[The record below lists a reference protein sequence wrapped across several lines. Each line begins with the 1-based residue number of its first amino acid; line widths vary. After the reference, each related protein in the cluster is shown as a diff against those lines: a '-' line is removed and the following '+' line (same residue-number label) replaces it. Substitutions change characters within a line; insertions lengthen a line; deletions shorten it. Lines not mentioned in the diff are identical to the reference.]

1 MVVNGFVETGRQFYK
16 EDEMKK
22 KISTKATWAFM
33 LVVFLVTGAQLF
45 AGGQGEQATE
55 ASGPVTINIA
65 LANNPLSQALSRLA
79 NEYYEA
85 EGVTLNIAVLPE
97 NDLRQ
102 RLTTEASTGGT
113 TYDMFYVGPYE
124 ANNWARNGWLENLE
138 PYFAGMTAEERRWY
152 DADDLIDGMVGSLS
166 LDGERYGLPFYGEA
180 SFIMYN
186 KELFEQNGLTM
197 PEQPT
202 WEEIYD
208 LAVQIH
214 DPANGV
220 VGMTMRGAPGW
231 GMSGAPFVTM
241 VNAFGGR
248 FYDMD
253 WNATVDT
260 PEHRAAWQMYKNILR
275 DAGQQDIISY
285 TYNEAIA
292 LMQSGGAGMYYDAT
306 SIAPPLESNESAIQ
320 GKVGYALPPVQV
332 KKGNTSWLWNWAMGI
347 NPNSSQA
354 KKDAVFD
361 FMLWA
366 TSKEYI
372 DLSMEVDPTG
382 ASTPPAS
389 RASTYEHPVY
399 ADVPYAD
406 MTLRTLESIDFT
418 DPTVDPVPYVGLQ
431 YIAIPEFADAG
442 TRMTE
447 WLAAYVVDD
456 MSLDEAIRRTN
467 DLFNQVA
474 VDGGYRD

>member
-1 MVVNGFVETGRQFYK
+1 MDKF
-16 EDEMKK
+16 
-22 KISTKATWAFM
+22 STKHRVWV
-33 LVVFLVTGAQLF
+33 LVMVALVLFSMSAF
-45 AGGQGEQATE
+45 AGGGQEETAE
-55 ASGPVTINIA
+55 EEGPVTVNIA
-65 LANNPLSQALSRLA
+65 LANNPISQALSRLA

-85 EGVTLNIAVLPE
+85 EGVTVNISVLPE

-113 TYDMFYVGPYE
+113 TYDMFYIGPYE
-124 ANNWARNGWLENLE
+124 ANTWARNGWLENLE
-138 PYFAGMTAEERRWY
+138 PYFTGMSSAKKSWY
-152 DADDLIDGMVGSLS
+152 DEGDLIQGMVGSLS
-166 LDGERYGLPFYGEA
+166 LDGERYALPFYGEA
-180 SFIMYN
+180 SFVMYN

-197 PEQPT
+197 PDQPT
-202 WEEIYD
+202 WDQLYEF
-208 LAVQIH
+208 AKVIH
-214 DPANGV
+214 DPENGI

-260 PEHRAAWQMYKNILR
+260 PEQRAAWEMYKKILTE
-275 DAGQQDIISY
+275 AGQEDILSY
-285 TYNEAIA
+285 TYNECIA
-292 LMQSGGAGMYYDAT
+292 LMQSGKAGMYYDAT
-306 SIAPPLESNESAIQ
+306 SIAPPLESDESAIQ
-320 GKVGYALPPVQV
+320 GKVGYALPPVEV
-332 KKGNTSWLWNWAMGI
+332 KETNTSWLWNWAMGL

-372 DLSMEVDPTG
+372 NLTMELDPTG

-389 RASTYEHPVY
+389 RSSTYLHPVY
-399 ADVPYAD
+399 SQVPYAA
-406 MTLRTLESIDFT
+406 MTLRTLESTDFT
-418 DPTVDPVPYVGLQ
+418 DPTIDPVPYVGLQ

-442 TRMTE
+442 TKMTE
-447 WLAAYVVDD
+447 WLAAYVVDQ
-456 MSLDEAIRRTN
+456 MTLDQAIRNTQ

-474 VDGGYRD
+474 VDGGYR